1 MGSSAQRQTFA
12 ASSSTTS
19 NGVDSRPLGSVLA
32 RSSAASH
39 KVTKSTPFGSID
51 EPLNPISLA
60 LGAEGTFVSRTIDS
74 DRKHLTVVLSEAVR
88 HRGTSFVE
96 IYQNCPIFN
105 DGAFDAVKDV
115 DTRDEAIIGL
125 EHGKPI
131 RFGNSGCLGL
141 IRNHETGSL
150 EIVEVNEPNLSD
162 VLIHDT
168 YADDPTTAF
177 ASSRLTDYVNPSGTH
192 RGNLSGTHFGH
203 VRVPGRAFA
212 GCERVGRNLCRFR

>member
-1 MGSSAQRQTFA
+1 M
-12 ASSSTTS
+12 
-19 NGVDSRPLGSVLA
+19 
-32 RSSAASH
+32 
-39 KVTKSTPFGSID
+39 
-51 EPLNPISLA
+51 
-60 LGAEGTFVSRTIDS
+60 
-74 DRKHLTVVLSEAVR
+74 
-88 HRGTSFVE
+88 E

-177 ASSRLTDYVNPSGTH
+177 ALSRLTDRGVVRRAPIGIFRQVERPTYDKLSRHQLRLAGDAPSLQKLIDGPDAWE
-192 RGNLSGTHFGH
+192 
-203 VRVPGRAFA
+203 VP
-212 GCERVGRNLCRFR
+212 